1 MARNKNNITKDTL
14 SNSPDISNNIRFQ
27 DPLLENPTPTDTLD
41 IRNLSLG
48 SNVISQQED
57 TLQIENIP
65 SKIIDRSFG
74 GEGDYIEVHIND
86 ELGNTINRIKDFIN
100 YEITENNTLSLD
112 PDLILKNLGH
122 TSGKF
127 NVIVHLLRNKIF
139 NTNEYPFN
147 ISEISSKR
155 RELKSTSSLPNNLFI
170 SSVSQFITEI
180 ESSAYFKEFS
190 LLFDN
195 GTIVPAINIRLNKS
209 LEKHELILKT
219 LNPLSALISNSFK
232 IVEEVI
238 DPISLE
244 IDLGFPIFEEE
255 SIELRGPNFEINTR
269 QENSIPSSFK
279 DYDSLLDY
287 NFTSSYQ
294 YLLNNLE
301 NPETLNIQYDYIRPV
316 SESSYEESYHFEN
329 FIHFS
334 SAVERVKNFKYK
346 LELIEEYDSK
356 ITTINKISGSTSGST
371 VVLNDKESFNTKK
384 EKVIKNFDGYERFL
398 YFTSGTFAW
407 PKSNPLPPFTN
418 YHTTSS
424 QSKNWLGDEKDA
436 YSLYGGQLLSASLYD
451 RVNPHNLNK
460 LIPEFIA
467 ENDNNSLYV
476 SFVNMIGQHFDQV
489 WTYIKQITE
498 INNPHNSKGISKELV
513 YFQLKNLGIETF
525 DQFENSNLIEY
536 ILGEGSEDHTVGSL
550 IIGTY
555 TIGGNSHMF
564 YNTPQYQTLVT
575 SSNEGSTPK
584 QDITKEIW
592 KRLYHNAPYLLK
604 TKGTERGIKALMSC
618 YGVPT
623 TILNVKE
630 YGGNTVV
637 SGPLKDLDTSDVYK
651 TFSYEKSGLA
661 LKGDSSSSGYFVKTN
676 WSSSLVNALSS
687 SAKTVE
693 FRIKPFRSNNKYHLF
708 TLSGSIGGKDPS
720 LILNPYT
727 GSDVSSSDDSTQ
739 YGRLD
744 LYLNGAITS
753 STSYFPIYNGDF
765 WNVHIGTIG
774 TSGSSAN
781 IDFGAYQANWLK
793 NISYYTTSF
802 PQTEVERGLTFGDPY
817 SNGGADVGGAKF
829 AYIGGIEANT
839 SSLYNDIDILSYSG
853 SIQEVKYH
861 FGESLTHST
870 LKKHALEPFMYS
882 GNTIS
887 SSYNTVILRLPLGSN
902 DQQDSSSFHPNIDVP
917 FLGMEAGIS
926 SSLVSQEWEEV
937 LETHHLPTPDT
948 VGASMTSEKVRID
961 EGTVDNN
968 ILDLYQRAETSTL
981 DRQPPDFEDLG
992 IFFSPTNEIN
1002 EDILYT
1008 LGSFRMDDYI
1018 GSPLPSVQTSS
1029 NYENL
1034 KDLKDIYFKKIKRNR
1049 YNYGDYI
1056 KLIQYID
1063 HTLFKLI
1070 EEFVPFRANTKTGLL
1085 IEPHYLER
1093 NKFAREIPTRT
1104 DGQTMVTGSH
1114 QTFEVTI
1121 DTSYSDNKIYNLSTG
1136 SKAFGIGKNVAQEYE
1151 PGTYVV
1157 HHSNGSAITS
1167 SRGLKTET
1175 GTNGTILIYEDHLN
1189 PFKRDKNSENN
1200 QSSQAPIKPFGGAN
1214 LNTINGIGH
1223 YKIGSTFTVVG
1234 KGVDHSI
1241 IGSTFT
1247 IGNYGPGP
1255 DDLYGVLVGGKL
1267 SLKPHNYKAK
1277 KSNALLGNV
1286 VKGRKSSKYYMYG
1299 QFPIATSSLYT
1310 GATSI

>member
-1 MARNKNNITKDTL
+1 MARNKKYNITKSTL
-14 SNSPDISNNIRFQ
+14 RKTDNSSNQSKNIDKILDKTPDNKFPN
-27 DPLLENPTPTDTLD
+27 LD
-41 IRNLSLG
+41 IRTLSLG
-48 SNVISQQED
+48 KDVMPSQSD
-57 TLQIENIP
+57 SLQIKNIP
-65 SKIIDRSFG
+65 SKTINRKFG
-74 GEGDYIEVHIND
+74 EKGDYIEVHIID
-86 ELGNTINRIKDFIN
+86 ESNNIINRIEDFKN
-100 YEITENNTLSLD
+100 YEITENKSLSID
-112 PDLILKNLGH
+112 PNLILEDLGY
-122 TSGKF
+122 TTGKF
-127 NVIVHLLRNKIF
+127 NIQLYLLRNKIF
-139 NTNEYPFN
+139 NSTRKEYPFR
-147 ISEISSKR
+147 ITEISPKR
-155 RELKSTSSLPNNLFI
+155 RELKSISPQIENNLF
-170 SSVSQFITEI
+170 SPAVSQFIAEI
-180 ESSAYFKEFS
+180 DSSAYFKEFS
-190 LLFDN
+190 LYFND
-195 GTIVPAINIRLNKS
+195 GTLIPAINIRLNKS
-209 LEKHELILKT
+209 SEKYELILKT
-219 LNPLSALISNSFK
+219 LNALPSNISLDEFK
-232 IVEEVI
+232 IVEEIV
-238 DPISLE
+238 DPISLD
-244 IDLGFPIFEEE
+244 IDLGFSFEDEE
-255 SIELRGPNFEINTR
+255 VIELRGPNFEINTR
-269 QENSIPSSFK
+269 QESSIPSEFK

-316 SESSYEESYHFEN
+316 SESSYEESYHFES
-329 FIHFS
+329 FVHFG
-334 SAVERVKNFKYK
+334 SATEKLKNFKYK

-356 ITTINKISGSTSGST
+356 VNQINKIQGSTSGST
-371 VVLNDKESFNTKK
+371 VILNDKESYNSKK
-384 EKVIKNFDGYERFL
+384 TNLIKNFDGYERFL

-407 PKSNPLPPFTN
+407 PKVNPLPPFTN

-424 QSKNWLGDEKDA
+424 QAKNWLGDERDA
-436 YSLYGGQLLSASLYD
+436 FSLYGGQLLSASLYD

-476 SFVNMIGQHFDQV
+476 NFVNMIGQHFDQI
-489 WTYIKQITE
+489 WTYIKHITE
-498 INNPHNSKGISKELV
+498 INHPNNSKGISKELV

-536 ILGEGSEDHTVGSL
+536 ILGEGTTNHTVGGL
-550 IIGTY
+550 TIGTY
-555 TIGGNSHMF
+555 VVGGSSNMF
-564 YNTPQYQTLVT
+564 YDVPRYQTLVT
-575 SSNEGSTPK
+575 SSNAGSTPK

-618 YGVPT
+618 YGVPA

-637 SGPLKDLDTSDVYK
+637 SGPLKDLDTADIYK
-651 TFSYEKSGLA
+651 TFSYEKAGLA
-661 LKGDSSSSGYFVKTN
+661 LKGDSSSSGYFIKTN

-693 FRIKPFRSNNKYHLF
+693 FRVKPFRTNNQYHLF

-720 LILNPYT
+720 LLLTPYT
-727 GSDVSSSDDSTQ
+727 GSDISSSNDYTQ

-744 LYLNGAITS
+744 LLENAVVVA
-753 STSYFPIYNGDF
+753 STKYFPIYNGSF

-793 NISYYTTSF
+793 NISYHTATF
-802 PQTEVERGLTFGDPY
+802 TQTEADRGLTFGDPHI
-817 SNGGADVGGAKF
+817 SGGADGGGAKF

-839 SSLYNDIDILSYSG
+839 SSIYDDIDTLRYSG
-853 SIQEVKYH
+853 SIQQVKYH
-861 FGESLTHST
+861 FGELLSHST
-870 LKKHALEPFMYS
+870 LKKHALEPFMYG

-887 SSYNTVILRLPLGSN
+887 SSYDTVVLRLPLGSN

-917 FLGMEAGIS
+917 YLGMEAGVS

-948 VGASMTSEKVRID
+948 VGAAMTSEKVRID

-968 ILDLYQRAETSTL
+968 ILDLHQRAETSTL

-1029 NYENL
+1029 NYNDL
-1034 KDLKDIYFKKIKRNR
+1034 KDLKDIYFKKFKRNR
-1049 YNYGDYI
+1049 YKYGDYI
-1056 KLIQYID
+1056 KLIQYMD

-1085 IEPHYLER
+1085 IEPHFLER
-1093 NKFAREIPTRT
+1093 EKFAREIPTKY

-1121 DTSYSDNKIYNLSTG
+1121 DTSYSDNKIYKFSTG
-1136 SKAFGIGKNVAQEYE
+1136 SQAFGVSKNVSQEFE

-1157 HHSNGSAITS
+1157 HHSNGSPITS

-1175 GTNGTILIYEDHLN
+1175 GTNGTILIYEDYLN
-1189 PFKRDKNSENN
+1189 PLRKDPNSENN
-1200 QSSQAPIKPFGGAN
+1200 QSCQAPIRPHSGSKPSG
-1214 LNTINGIGH
+1214 
-1223 YKIGSTFTVVG
+1223 
-1234 KGVDHSI
+1234 
-1241 IGSTFT
+1241 
-1247 IGNYGPGP
+1247 
-1255 DDLYGVLVGGKL
+1255 
-1267 SLKPHNYKAK
+1267 YKAH
-1277 KSNALLGNV
+1277 KSSVLLGNAT
-1286 VKGRKSSKYYMYG
+1286 KGRKSSKYYMYT
-1299 QFPIATSSLYT
+1299 QFPISTSSLYT
-1310 GATSI
+1310 GATSV